1 MFINHAITTDE
12 ELLLLLIFG
21 ISLLL
26 LLLLLLFIKTKFPS
40 DTNNECV
47 NNKREILFKTR
58 WVCRL
63 VGQVSK
69 NLSLD
74 LKNFQRFPNLVNI

>member
-1 MFINHAITTDE
+1 MFLNHAITTDE

-63 VGQVSK
+63 VGQGFK
-69 NLSLD
+69 KFIIRLEKLST
-74 LKNFQRFPNLVNI
+74 IS